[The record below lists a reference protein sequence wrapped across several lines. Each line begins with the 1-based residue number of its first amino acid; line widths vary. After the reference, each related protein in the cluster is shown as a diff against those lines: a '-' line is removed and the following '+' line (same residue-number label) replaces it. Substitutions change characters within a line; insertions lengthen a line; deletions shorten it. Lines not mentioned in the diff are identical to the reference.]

1 MHQSTGSAGYQA
13 LWLAISTACASVA
26 CGSSGTSH
34 QGAVGG
40 DGGGGAVTGNDG
52 AGGGTEP
59 CLAKPSEVVAVGDSY
74 VAAPVM
80 LVPKVEQL
88 AIADG
93 ALMQGDMY
101 RDYSIPG
108 ATIGSTQSPGTI
120 PPQWTRAKQADSD
133 IKFVIMDGGGNDIL
147 AVATTCLGAGASM
160 NPTCTGIVQQV
171 SDVITQ
177 MMSDMKAVGVRDVV
191 YVLYPHVPAGG
202 AELTDYSVSQAQ
214 QLCASGSTD
223 TFKCHLVDTR
233 MAFQGHPE
241 YFSGDPIHPNAMG
254 AQVIAQL
261 VWDTMKT
268 NCIAQPASAHCCM
281 P

>member
-1 MHQSTGSAGYQA
+1 MDQATGHAMR
-13 LWLAISTACASVA
+13 WLAVLTTCAAVA
-26 CGSSGTSH
+26 CGSSGPGH
-34 QGAVGG
+34 QGAVND
-40 DGGGGAVTGNDG
+40 DGGGSAVTGIDG
-52 AGGGTEP
+52 SGGQKQP

-80 LVPKVEQL
+80 LVPKLVQL

-93 ALMQGDMY
+93 ALMQGDVY

-108 ATIGSTQSPGTI
+108 ATVGSTQRPGTI

-147 AVATTCLGAGASM
+147 AVATTCLGSGASM
-160 NPTCTGIVQQV
+160 NATCTGIIQQV

-177 MMSDMKAVGVRDVV
+177 MINDMKAVGVRDVV
-191 YVLYPHVPAGG
+191 YLLYPHVPAGG
-202 AELTDYSVSQAQ
+202 AELTDYAVSQAQ
-214 QLCASGSTD
+214 QLCASASTD
-223 TFKCHLVDTR
+223 TFNCYVVDTR
-233 MAFQGHPE
+233 MAFEGHPE
-241 YFSGDPIHPNAMG
+241 YFSAADPIHPNATG

-268 NCIAQPASAHCCM
+268 NCVVQPASAACCM